1 MYLLDTNVVSEI
13 FFKKKENVHPAVR
26 KWFGQFS
33 AEGGSLFISIV
44 TLIELYNG
52 GLELIARDR
61 NSAFARTIFIKCAEV
76 ETHFGSA
83 RILPLSKDV
92 IVQWKELAFHNPS
105 FYDKNCL
112 LKKDCKDLFIAAA
125 CTTPRPANSPRPSP
139 RCAASKT
146 PSSSRPTA
154 IFPVRWKTPTRFSL
168 T

>member
-1 MYLLDTNVVSEI
+1 MYLLDTNFVSEI

-33 AEGGSLFISIV
+33 SEGGDLFISIV

-61 NSAFARTIFIKCAEV
+61 NSAFARTIFTKCAEV

-83 RILPLSKDV
+83 RILPLDIDV
-92 IVQWKELAFHNPS
+92 IVQWKELAFYNPA

-112 LKKDCKDLFIAAA
+112 LKKDCKDLFIAATSNA
-125 CTTPRPANSPRPSP
+125 HRLTVVTRNMKDF
-139 RCAASKT
+139 ASLKG
-146 PSSSRPTA
+146 
-154 IFPVRWKTPTRFSL
+154 L
-168 T
+168 TIPPYHLELS